1 MAPNL
6 SKILE
11 WSILL
16 QYGSYLSTSDLQFG
30 FKPGVSTDACTGL
43 LKNTIALHLHRK
55 TKVFGCFLDASKA
68 FNRVSHNT
76 LFDILEKRGL
86 PPLLLRFLWSWYKD
100 QSCTV
105 KWNSCEADPFGVSNG
120 VRQGGVLSPILF
132 TVYLDE
138 LLQRLTV
145 LDIGCH
151 VGHHYVG
158 STCYADDIALLAP
171 SPSALRVLLRE
182 CELFAME
189 HNLQFNAAKTQL
201 ICFRSSSKV
210 KYNGKFFFLGHP
222 LEFADHITHLGHVL
236 HYSLDDS
243 EDIKRSTLEMCRKA
257 NMVLSTFSICDPH
270 VKTVLVSSHCLSLYG
285 GVLWNV
291 ACNQLK
297 SLEIA
302 FNNILRRIWKLPRNS
317 HTGILHKVA
326 HLDSIYN
333 RLILLSDR
341 FSRKMCESKSSL
353 LHNTFNLFY
362 TSAFTPVGNNHFNS
376 HKYRKIYFEEDI
388 ECADFVRYLRLN
400 RSTVSDLDAE
410 SMIRTICCD

>member
-1 MAPNL
+1 M
-6 SKILE
+6 
-11 WSILL
+11 
-16 QYGSYLSTSDLQFG
+16 
-30 FKPGVSTDACTGL
+30 
-43 LKNTIALHLHRK
+43 
-55 TKVFGCFLDASKA
+55 
-68 FNRVSHNT
+68 
-76 LFDILEKRGL
+76 
-86 PPLLLRFLWSWYKD
+86 
-100 QSCTV
+100 
-105 KWNSCEADPFGVSNG
+105 
-120 VRQGGVLSPILF
+120 LSPILF

-182 CELFAME
+182 CELFATE

-201 ICFRSSSKV
+201 ILCFRSSSKV

-243 EDIKRSTLEMCRKA
+243 EDIKRSTLDMCRKA

-333 RLILLSDR
+333 RLILLSDC
-341 FSRKMCESKSSL
+341 FARKMCESKSSL

-376 HKYRKIYFEEDI
+376 HKHRKIYFEEDI